1 MSRSSRVNLHCY
13 ETSKPRAP
21 SGGGLTQAISR
32 EVKMRGSRNIL
43 TGTVMMSTK
52 GKASDACVDMT
63 AHSAARHTSWMQ
75 VNRCI
80 RSVRTCRPETQQ
92 QQQHTHEEAFLNPPL
107 SG

>member
-1 MSRSSRVNLHCY
+1 MKKRTNNVKVDQGQPPLLQN
-13 ETSKPRAP
+13 KPRAP

-52 GKASDACVDMT
+52 GKASEACVDMT

-80 RSVRTCRPETQQ
+80 RSVRTCSDNTRVRI
-92 QQQHTHEEAFLNPPL
+92 HR
-107 SG
+107 